1 MSQKNINKQED
12 LPKLS
17 AILFCQKAITSQE
30 DGLKS
35 AINIFTNINIAV
47 SEASAPLSVRIPFVL
62 ITILANIKPSTNY
75 LININLFSPSRKKL
89 LDEVCD
95 IRSEGNKE
103 KLNHAEITLPLDL
116 LITEAGEYLLVVNH
130 KDQVI
135 GETTLSISV
144 VEEGESHE

>member
-17 AILFCQKAITSQE
+17 AILFCQKIITSQE

-62 ITILANIKPSTNY
+62 MIILANIKPSTNY
-75 LININLFSPSRKKL
+75 LINVKLFSPSGKEL

-95 IRSEGNKE
+95 IRSEDNKE
-103 KLNHAEITLPLDL
+103 KLNHAEITLPLNL
-116 LITEAGEYLLVVNH
+116 LITEAGEHSLTFKH
-130 KDQVI
+130 EDQLI
-135 GETTLSISV
+135 GETTLPISV
-144 VEEGESHE
+144 VEKGESHE